1 MFSKLQLHLSKV
13 FLKIFMRD
21 RQSIFFSLFFP
32 IIFMTVFAF
41 VSSDEQDYIDIG
53 IVNSS
58 ANDAAASFIQ
68 LLMDDPLFQ
77 VTVGEESALREQ
89 LIAGEQT
96 LLLVLP
102 ESFAQSVAESSAEP
116 LAQSSTGTSAS
127 STSSVPS
134 ASSTPSPSSTLP
146 NQSTELRLLVDA
158 AQVRQLGLIM
168 PVLEQTLISIEREFR
183 GIEPMFT
190 LAIEDVQ
197 ARSQRYLDFLLPGLL
212 AFTLMQL
219 SIAGSGFN
227 IVEYRRKGI
236 LKRLFVTPIRPRDFI
251 TSIVMARMSI
261 VLIQLTI
268 LLLFAIF
275 LLDIR
280 IVGDFFT
287 FYVMVILGTVV
298 FLCLGFCL
306 GSIAKTQQA
315 VMAVGNIVIFPQIF
329 LSGVFYPIESMPAF
343 IQPLARILPLSYL
356 STGMRDIAN
365 NGASL
370 LEIAPS
376 LLGIAVWF
384 VIAFILATR
393 LFVWKEVAN

>member
-1 MFSKLQLHLSKV
+1 MPSKLQLHLAKV
-13 FLKIFMRD
+13 FLKIFLRD

-41 VSSDEQDYIDIG
+41 ANNGEVDPIELG
-53 IVNSS
+53 IVNNSPS
-58 ANDAAASFIQ
+58 AVANDFSQMLI
-68 LLMDDPLFQ
+68 DNPLFE
-77 VTVGEESALREQ
+77 VTLGEEEQ
-89 LIAGEQT
+89 LRAELVEGNQT
-96 LLLVLP
+96 MVLILP
-102 ESFAQSVAESSAEP
+102 EGFDAQSDGAE
-116 LAQSSTGTSAS
+116 LQ
-127 STSSVPS
+127 
-134 ASSTPSPSSTLP
+134 
-146 NQSTELRLLVDA
+146 LLVDA
-158 AQVRQLGLIM
+158 AQVQQLSLIM
-168 PVLEQTLISIEREFR
+168 PLLEQTLISIEREFR
-183 GIEPMFT
+183 NIEPMFT
-190 LAIEDVQ
+190 LTVEDVQ

-251 TSIVMARMSI
+251 ASIVMARMAI
-261 VLIQLTI
+261 VLIQLTVLI
-268 LLLFAIF
+268 LVAVLA
-275 LLDIR
+275 LDVT
-280 IVGDFFT
+280 IVGNFVS
-287 FYVMVILGTVV
+287 FYFIVMLGTFI

-329 LSGVFYPIESMPAF
+329 LSGVFYPIESMPEL
-343 IQPLARILPLSYL
+343 IQPIAKILPLSFV
-356 STGMRDIAN
+356 STAMREIAN

-370 LEIAPS
+370 LSIAPS
-376 LLGIAVWF
+376 LFGIALWF

>member
-1 MFSKLQLHLSKV
+1 MPSKLQLHLAKV
-13 FLKIFMRD
+13 FLKIFLRD

-41 VSSDEQDYIDIG
+41 ANNGEVDPIELG
-53 IVNSS
+53 IVNNSPS
-58 ANDAAASFIQ
+58 AVANDFSQMLI
-68 LLMDDPLFQ
+68 DNPLFE
-77 VTVGEESALREQ
+77 VTLGEEEQ
-89 LIAGEQT
+89 LRAELVEGNQT
-96 LLLVLP
+96 MVLILP
-102 ESFAQSVAESSAEP
+102 EGFDAQSDGAE
-116 LAQSSTGTSAS
+116 LQ
-127 STSSVPS
+127 
-134 ASSTPSPSSTLP
+134 
-146 NQSTELRLLVDA
+146 LLVDA
-158 AQVRQLGLIM
+158 AQVQQLSLIM
-168 PVLEQTLISIEREFR
+168 PLLEQTLISIEREFR
-183 GIEPMFT
+183 NIEPMFT
-190 LAIEDVQ
+190 LTVEDVQ

-251 TSIVMARMSI
+251 ASIVMARMAI
-261 VLIQLTI
+261 VLIQLTVLI
-268 LLLFAIF
+268 LVAVLALNVT
-275 LLDIR
+275 
-280 IVGDFFT
+280 IVGNFVS
-287 FYVMVILGTVV
+287 FYFIVMLGTFI

-329 LSGVFYPIESMPAF
+329 LSGVFYPIESMPEL
-343 IQPLARILPLSYL
+343 IQPIAKILPLSFV
-356 STGMRDIAN
+356 STAMREIAN

-370 LEIAPS
+370 LSIAPS
-376 LLGIAVWF
+376 LFGIALWF